1 METTETT
8 PEIFELKFSVEERH
22 LDLQNHVNNVQY
34 VQWVQDVAQAH
45 WEARATPVQQEKLFW
60 IVVKHEISYKQ
71 QAFLGEQILLQTY
84 VGKTTHV
91 KSTRHVIIKNAETK
105 KVLVEAKT
113 VWALMDEEKQKPT
126 KISEELKKVFKQ

>member
-45 WEARATPVQQEKLFW
+45 WEARATPAQQEKLFW

-71 QAFLGEQILLQTY
+71 QAFLGEEILLQTY

-126 KISEELKKVFKQ
+126 KISEDLKKVFKQ